1 MPSLAPHSLD
11 DLLVVRPG
19 KWTLVVIVHL
29 REGTMRF
36 NELRRDMG
44 DVPQKSLSAALR
56 ELERD
61 GFITRRAY
69 ATIPPRVEYDLTE
82 LGRELLDV
90 ADALHQFALRN
101 RQAVRSARERFDLAG
116 ADAATG
122 RN

>member
-1 MPSLAPHSLD
+1 MPSSAPQSPD

-44 DVPQKSLSAALR
+44 DVPQKSLSATLR

-61 GFITRRAY
+61 GFVSRRAY
-69 ATIPPRVEYDLTE
+69 ATIPPRVEYELTE
-82 LGRELLDV
+82 LGRELLGV

-101 RQAVRSARERFDLAG
+101 RLAVASARERFDRAG
-116 ADAATG
+116 ADAAIERG
-122 RN
+122 